1 MDDSMES
8 KRRSLVVVLAAVSSF
23 MIFITTERCFIKA
36 DIRNAITMV
45 KTLRSAPEHPTIPEA
60 LVKRHPEA
68 SLASIGWDGELTNN
82 CYGFVRVRA
91 AVPAP
96 GEVAVYYFDVN
107 LSGQRLHPAN
117 DKASALMANL
127 RAPSQVIQAPVIID

>member
-1 MDDSMES
+1 MES

-45 KTLRSAPEHPTIPEA
+45 KTLRTSPGALTIPEA
-60 LVKRHPEA
+60 LVKRHPG
-68 SLASIGWDGELTNN
+68 SSMASIGWDGELTDN

-96 GEVAVYYFDVN
+96 GEVEPYYFDVN

-117 DKASALMANL
+117 DKAAALMDSL
-127 RAPSQVIQAPVIID
+127 RASPKSPQ

>member
-1 MDDSMES
+1 MES

-45 KTLRSAPEHPTIPEA
+45 KTLRTSPGAPTIPEA
-60 LVKRHPEA
+60 LVKKHPSA
-68 SLASIGWDGELTNN
+68 SMASIGWDGELTDN

-96 GEVAVYYFDVN
+96 SEVALYYFDVN

-117 DKASALMANL
+117 DKAAALMEAL
-127 RAPSQVIQAPVIID
+127 RPSPKPPQ